1 MTTAEC
7 IRQRVSCRR
16 FQEKPIPREDI
27 RRVVDLARF
36 SPSWKNTQPV
46 RYVVVDDPVLKERIA
61 RECIPGQG
69 FNTKTINRAAALAV
83 VTYIP
88 GLSGQG
94 DAPLTEVQAAGWEM
108 FDAGIAAQTFCLAAR
123 ELDIGTCILGIFD
136 ADAAGR
142 LLELE
147 GQRAACLIAMG
158 YPEQW
163 KNGPGRKE
171 TEELALFY
179 AIPRRD
185 TNETAHRLLDQF
197 GSLDR
202 VLSAPEQELEKVE
215 GVGQGAAV
223 LLRLMGSIG
232 DRAQRPGREEKIV
245 ASVDQAGAYFL
256 RLLDGQR
263 TERLYQ
269 LCVDA
274 KGKVLS
280 CRMLS
285 QGQADMT
292 VLSLRQVVEN
302 ALLSG
307 ASGVFLG
314 HNHPSGVALPSP
326 ADMEATTQV
335 RDALKRLDIR
345 LIDHIIVADGDYVS
359 MASSGLLR

>member
-46 RYVVVDDPVLKERIA
+46 RYVVVDDPVLKERVA

-123 ELDIGTCILGIFD
+123 ALDIGPCILGIFD

-171 TEELALFY
+171 TEEL
-179 AIPRRD
+179 
-185 TNETAHRLLDQF
+185 
-197 GSLDR
+197 
-202 VLSAPEQELEKVE
+202 LSF
-215 GVGQGAAV
+215 
-223 LLRLMGSIG
+223 R
-232 DRAQRPGREEKIV
+232 
-245 ASVDQAGAYFL
+245 
-256 RLLDGQR
+256 
-263 TERLYQ
+263 
-269 LCVDA
+269 
-274 KGKVLS
+274 
-280 CRMLS
+280 
-285 QGQADMT
+285 
-292 VLSLRQVVEN
+292 
-302 ALLSG
+302 
-307 ASGVFLG
+307 
-314 HNHPSGVALPSP
+314 
-326 ADMEATTQV
+326 
-335 RDALKRLDIR
+335 
-345 LIDHIIVADGDYVS
+345 
-359 MASSGLLR
+359 